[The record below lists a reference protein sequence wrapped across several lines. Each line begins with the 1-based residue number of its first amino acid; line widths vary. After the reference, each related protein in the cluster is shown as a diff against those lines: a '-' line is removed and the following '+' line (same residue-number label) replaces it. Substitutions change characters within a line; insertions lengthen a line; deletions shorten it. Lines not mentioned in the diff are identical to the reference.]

1 MAVRAALG
9 AGRRDLVRLVLRS
22 GLRVTVAGLIPGA
35 VISLFATRALSSL
48 LFGVTPR
55 DPWTLALAVV
65 SLGAVSL
72 AACYRPA
79 RRAASV
85 DPMEVLR
92 RG

>member
-22 GLRVTVAGLIPGA
+22 GLMVTIAGLIPGV
-35 VISLFATRALSSL
+35 VISFFATRALSSFL
-48 LFGVTPR
+48 YGVTPR
-55 DPWTLALAVV
+55 DPWTMAIATV